1 LTKKPF
7 AVMRIP
13 EKPKSLKEDTSSKQ
27 KNDGSQE
34 QDETIEESSESSTS
48 NESTSLNVASKFITA
63 VAQLTVQTVTSQQQE
78 VNYDEIGSAYT
89 PQIDDDSYV
98 YYAIHIKP
106 NELSFI

>member
-1 LTKKPF
+1 
-7 AVMRIP
+7 MRIP
-13 EKPKSLKEDTSSKQ
+13 EKPKLLKEDTSKQ
-27 KNDGSQE
+27 QNDGS

-48 NESTSLNVASKFITA
+48 NESTALNVASKFITA

-98 YYAIHIKP
+98 FYAIHIKP